1 MLCLLGEACNVAT
14 SKLVKSLSIRAAR
27 TFLQTFLA
35 VLLASPA
42 LNLSTPGLKAAAVAG
57 LASVLSLAHRLLDE
71 SPVPSLA
78 DSTPAPAGVAP
89 APAPAPAPGAP
100 TVTGRVPR

>member
-1 MLCLLGEACNVAT
+1 MAT

-71 SPVPSLA
+71 SPVPSLP
-78 DSTPAPAGVAP
+78 DQTPAPANAGP
-89 APAPAPAPGAP
+89 APVAA
-100 TVTGRVPR
+100 TVTG